1 MQRYLIIIVTTGNL
15 ITFRSTL
22 QPPIPGHGMGRL
34 VRFNEPLPV
43 KQVVQFVKD
52 HLKLERVRLAL
63 ADGSKE
69 VKSVAIC
76 AGSGGSLL
84 KNVPADLYLTGE
96 MSHHEVLDAVHRG
109 THVVLC
115 EHSNTERGFLPKWK
129 EVLQKEL
136 GHQGIE
142 ISISAQDCDPLTIV

>member
-1 MQRYLIIIVTTGNL
+1 M
-15 ITFRSTL
+15 
-22 QPPIPGHGMGRL
+22 
-34 VRFNEPLPV
+34 
-43 KQVVQFVKD
+43 
-52 HLKLERVRLAL
+52 
-63 ADGSKE
+63 
-69 VKSVAIC
+69 
-76 AGSGGSLL
+76 